1 MASKLTDVDQ
11 KPQHLNSFY

>member
-11 KPQHLNSFY
+11 KPQHFNSFY